1 MHFSSETI
9 FQCSESSENL
19 LILGLL
25 YLVFCKSTYNK
36 YLIVLSSYIPLLD
49 NLVSWCCRHAAVRS
63 PNELSQL
70 LEDTLN
76 NIPTMQYNR

>member
-19 LILGLL
+19 LMLPVGLL
-25 YLVFCKSTYNK
+25 YPVFCKSTYNK

-49 NLVSWCCRHAAVRS
+49 SFLVLQTAVRS

-76 NIPTMQYNR
+76 NISILQYNR

>member
-1 MHFSSETI
+1 MHFI

-19 LILGLL
+19 LMLGLL
-25 YLVFCKSTYNK
+25 YPMFCKSTYNK
-36 YLIVLSSYIPLLD
+36 YLIVLLSHIPLLD
-49 NLVSWCCRHAAVRS
+49 SFLVLQTALRS

-76 NIPTMQYNR
+76 NISTLQYNR